1 MKRNKSSD
9 LNNVPQGTWLTT
21 YADLMNN
28 LLVLFIML
36 YMMSTLDLQK
46 FRTFTNIASN
56 ILGGSREPVVTEMDP
71 HNNAYIDP
79 EIIVEETK
87 APDDEPETDPETTP
101 ETEAEDEPDQIE
113 KGLMHDLDEFVNRIA
128 EIIRKKGYGDQI
140 DVERINNFVYLRIR
154 EGVLF
159 YPDLAE
165 LREASYDML
174 KLVADIISEAYDE
187 IYKIDI
193 CGHTAWVPIDEL
205 DTNFNSWKLSSERS
219 LTVIKFFVSQCKI
232 PKDKMV
238 LTAYSSTDPYT
249 EGVTEEEKAM
259 NRRVEIRLSR
269 IIDQ

>member
-1 MKRNKSSD
+1 MKRDKSSD
-9 LNNVPQGTWLTT
+9 FNNIPQGSWLTT

-46 FRTFTNIASN
+46 FRNLTNIASN
-56 ILGGSREPVVTEMDP
+56 ILGGSKQPEVTEMDP
-71 HNNAYIDP
+71 HNNSYVDP
-79 EIIVEETK
+79 DLIVTETE
-87 APDDEPETDPETTP
+87 APETEPENTP
-101 ETEAEDEPDQIE
+101 ETEAETEPE
-113 KGLMHDLDEFVNRIA
+113 AVEEGLMQDLDEFVNRIA

-140 DVERINNFVYLRIR
+140 DVERIDNFVYLRIR

-159 YPDLAE
+159 YPDLSE
-165 LREASYDML
+165 LREGSYDML
-174 KLVADIISEAYDE
+174 RLVADIISEAYNE
-187 IYKIDI
+187 IYKIDV

-205 DTNFNSWKLSSERS
+205 DTNFNSWRLSSDRS
-219 LTVIKFFVSQCKI
+219 LTVIRFFVSECKI

-249 EGVTEEEKAM
+249 EGKTEEEKAM

-269 IIDQ
+269 LIDQQ